1 MSGLFDLHVINTVCT
16 IIIFTD
22 ILQKKL
28 AAARQEEKKQ
38 SRVTGKFHLKYFCC
52 QKFLTCRASG

>member
-1 MSGLFDLHVINTVCT
+1 MSGLSDLIITVCT

-38 SRVTGKFHLKYFCC
+38 LSRVTGKFDLKYFCC
-52 QKFLTCRASG
+52 QKF